1 VTKENATMVTMMVDE
16 RTLEQEF
23 KERVERGEM
32 IEAGDWM
39 PQDYRQGV
47 LKFIEMHANSEIMG
61 ALPERDWIPRAPTL
75 RRKMSLTAKVQDEV
89 GHAQLLYSVAQDLG
103 KSRDE
108 MLSDLA
114 AGKTKF
120 HNVFHYATESWA
132 DVAAIGWL
140 IDGAALVTQHALL
153 KSNYAPYVRV
163 LKRICAEESLH
174 LKHGEDVTLELA
186 GGSPAQR
193 AMLQDA
199 LNRWW
204 EPIMHFFGPSYA
216 PVQDALLTWKFKTKA
231 NEEMRQEFLSKY
243 VPRILSLGLTLP
255 DAALHRDEGTGR
267 WHYTEPDWSVLKS
280 VVTGHGPAS
289 QSRLAVR
296 RAAQHEH
303 EWVRAALNAAN
314 TSSAAVSAV

>member
-1 VTKENATMVTMMVDE
+1 MIDE
-16 RTLEQEF
+16 REVEF
-23 KERVERGEM
+23 RARVERGET

-39 PQDYRQGV
+39 PEDYRLGV
-47 LKFIEMHANSEIMG
+47 LKFLEMHANSEIMG
-61 ALPERDWIPRAPTL
+61 ALPEREWIPRAPTL

-89 GHAQLLYSVAQDLG
+89 GHAQLIYSVAQDLG
-103 KSRDE
+103 KSRDAMIE
-108 MLSDLA
+108 DLI

-186 GGSPAQR
+186 GGTPAQR

-216 PVQDALLTWKFKTKA
+216 PKNDALLTWRFKTRS
-231 NEEMRQEFLSKY
+231 NEEMRQEFLNKY
-243 VPRILSLGLTLP
+243 VPRIWSLGFTLP
-255 DAALHRDEGTGR
+255 DPELRKDEATGQWR
-267 WHYTEPDWSVLKS
+267 YTEPDWDVLKA
-280 VVTGHGPAS
+280 VVSGHGPATAR
-289 QSRLAVR
+289 RLALR
-296 RAAQHEH
+296 RAAHAEQA
-303 EWVRAALNAAN
+303 WVRTALSSQPSADSFGQAA
-314 TSSAAVSAV
+314 S

>member
-1 VTKENATMVTMMVDE
+1 MVMMIDE
-16 RTLEQEF
+16 RTYEQEF

-39 PQDYRQGV
+39 PEEYRLGV

-186 GGSPAQR
+186 GGTPAQR

-204 EPIMHFFGPSYA
+204 EPLMHFFGPSYA
-216 PVQDALLTWKFKTKA
+216 PVQDALLTWRFKTKA

-243 VPRILSLGLTLP
+243 VPRIWSLGLTLP
-255 DAALHRDEGTGR
+255 DAALRRDEETGR

-289 QSRLAVR
+289 QRRIAVR
-296 RAAQHEH
+296 RAAQDEH
-303 EWVRAALNAAN
+303 EWVRAALNAAPGAVG
-314 TSSAAVSAV
+314 AA